1 MAIRNEARRIV
12 VVGAS
17 GFGRESLDALDAMI
31 SNGQPLEIVGVVDDS
46 PSDENL
52 RRLLQRGVQYLGT
65 IDEGLANIGSD
76 CAYVLGIGN
85 PLIKQVLIDR
95 IEAHGIL
102 PFTVVHPT
110 ANIGV
115 NTSLSAGV
123 VICAGA
129 VISTNV
135 HLGEHAHV
143 NPNAIIGH
151 DAVLD
156 RFVSVNPGAVIS
168 GEVRIGQEVLVGAS
182 ATILQNLSVGERTIV
197 GAATLL
203 TKDAPS
209 DVVVKGIP
217 GTWTTSRVER

>member
-1 MAIRNEARRIV
+1 MKPRNEVRRVV

-17 GFGRESLDALDAMI
+17 GFGRESLDVLDAMI
-31 SNGQPLEIVGVVDDS
+31 SGGQPLEIVGVVDDS
-46 PSDENL
+46 PSEENL
-52 RRLLQRGVQYLGT
+52 LRLLQRGVQYLGT
-65 IDEGLANIGSD
+65 IDDGLDNIGSN

-102 PFTVVHPT
+102 PFTAVHPT

-143 NPNAIIGH
+143 NPNATIGH
-151 DAVLD
+151 DAVLG
-156 RFVSVNPGAVIS
+156 RCVSVNPGAVIS
-168 GEVRIGQEVLVGAS
+168 GAVRIGKEVLVGAS
-182 ATILQNLSVGERTIV
+182 ATILQNLSVGDRTIV
-197 GAATLL
+197 GAAALV

-209 DVVVKGIP
+209 DVVVKGMP
-217 GTWTTSRVER
+217 GTWTTYRAER